1 MTSLPEPTHKSPPA
15 GWRGMW
21 RAWRSQDVG
30 TGVGAGFSLAERG
43 DRRLLWALALLAL
56 GLLLWAVW
64 APVDRIVRAEGRII
78 AAGRAQIVQHLE
90 GGIVSEILVREGQSV
105 QEGQV
110 LMKLSDVQANTSVQ
124 QGQSRLQALQAQQ
137 ARLEAEADGRG
148 NISFPPGIDLEIQ
161 NTERASFRER
171 SERIRSEQ
179 AVLRQQIV
187 QRQEELVEAQS
198 RARNYAGELE
208 ATRKQATLL
217 ENLQR
222 RGAASQLELLE
233 AQSRTLRLESTYN
246 DVVASIPRLRAAV
259 SETASRMA
267 ESSAKFRADARV
279 ELSQVNAEVQRISL
293 NVSGDTDRLARTD
306 VRAPVSGFINR
317 MQFNTIGGVAK
328 PGETLLEITPSEG
341 PLAVEARVRPDDRA
355 SLRAGL
361 PTRIMIGA
369 YDYSV
374 YGALVGKLTE
384 VSADTLQDE
393 KGVRYYRVVIETSQ
407 ADAHGRLANEVIL
420 PGMTARAD
428 VVVGQRSVLS
438 YLLSPLLKFSSQ
450 ALREAK

>member
-1 MTSLPEPTHKSPPA
+1 VFRLSARH
-15 GWRGMW
+15 
-21 RAWRSQDVG
+21 
-30 TGVGAGFSLAERG
+30 
-43 DRRLLWALALLAL
+43 DRRLLLAFLLLAAGL
-56 GLLLWAVW
+56 GLWSAL

-110 LMKLSDVQANTSVQ
+110 LMKLSNVQANTSVQ
-124 QGQSRLQALQAQQ
+124 QGQSRLQALLAQQ
-137 ARLEAEADGRG
+137 ARLDAEAEGRG
-148 NISFPPGIDLEIQ
+148 AIVFPPGLERTVQ
-161 NTERASFRER
+161 DTERASFRER
-171 SERIRSEQ
+171 AERIHSEQ

-187 QRQEELVEAQS
+187 QRQEEMVEAQS
-198 RARNYAGELE
+198 RAKNYAGELE
-208 ATRKQATLL
+208 TTRKQSTLL
-217 ENLQR
+217 EGLQR

-233 AQSRTLRLESTYN
+233 AQSRSQRLESTFN
-246 DVVASIPRLRAAV
+246 DVVASIPRLRAAI
-259 SETASRMA
+259 SETASRLA

-279 ELSQVNAEVQRISL
+279 ELSQVNAEIQRIQL
-293 NVSGDTDRLARTD
+293 TVSGDNDRLARTD
-306 VRAPVSGFINR
+306 VRAPVSGYINR

-355 SLRAGL
+355 SLRTGL
-361 PTRIMIGA
+361 PTRVMIGA

-374 YGALVGKLTE
+374 YGALTGRLTE
-384 VSADTLQDE
+384 VSSDTLVDE
-393 KGVRYYRVVIETSQ
+393 KGGRYYRVVIETSQ
-407 ADAHGRLANEVIL
+407 AQGRLAKEVIL

-428 VVVGQRSVLS
+428 VVVGQRSVLT